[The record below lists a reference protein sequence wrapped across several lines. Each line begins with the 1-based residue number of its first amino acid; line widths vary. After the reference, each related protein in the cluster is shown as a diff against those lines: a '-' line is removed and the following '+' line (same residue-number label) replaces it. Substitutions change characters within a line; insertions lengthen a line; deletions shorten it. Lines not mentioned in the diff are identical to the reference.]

1 LEVFLELGF
10 LLVVAVS
17 AVLGFALRSFVRP
30 TLARACALIG
40 LASLVLGLGIL
51 GLTATGRSPF
61 DTLTSGLVAA
71 VALVAAGLILPFA
84 FVVGWGRF

>member
-17 AVLGFALRSFVRP
+17 AVLGFALRRVVSP

-40 LASLVLGLGIL
+40 LASLILGLGIL
-51 GLTATGRSPF
+51 GLTATGRSPVGA
-61 DTLTSGLVAA
+61 LTGGLVAA
-71 VALVAAGLILPFA
+71 VALGAAGLILPFA
-84 FVVGWGRF
+84 FVVGWRRF